1 MKQNRNGPSPIQ
13 VLVVDDSA
21 VVRQVMHAILSQEPD
36 MAVTVA
42 ADPLIAMQKM
52 KQVRPHVI
60 VLDLEM
66 PRMDGLTFLRKIMA
80 EDPIPTL
87 VCSGVAARGT
97 KNALVALDE
106 GALGILTKPK
116 VGVGNFLH
124 ESALALIDMVR
135 AAAQAKIKQRMP
147 LRTPT
152 APPVPI
158 GRVPS
163 VSTLHSMAARQAA
176 EIVAIGASIGGTEAL
191 AEVLTALP
199 ADAPG
204 IVVVQHMPEIF
215 TTAFASR
222 LNTLCRIEVKEGAD
236 GDQITRGCA
245 IIAPGNRH
253 LSVVKRRGAYCVELS
268 DGPLVSRH
276 RPSVDVLFHSVAS
289 AAGANALG
297 IILTGMGNDGA
308 AGLLAMNRAG
318 SDTIAQDEKSCVV
331 FGMPREAISAGAVDT
346 IVPLA
351 CMANMILAWE
361 SAGRRK
367 TMKENHTIN
376 NAELKCI
383 PLAET
388 LTQE

>member
-1 MKQNRNGPSPIQ
+1 MMENHSSRSPIQ

-21 VVRQVMHAILSQEPD
+21 VVRQMMHAILSQEPD

-52 KQVRPHVI
+52 KQARPHVV

-116 VGVGNFLH
+116 LGVGNFLH
-124 ESALALIDMVR
+124 ESALVLIDMVR
-135 AAAQAKIKQRMP
+135 AAAQAKLKQRMP
-147 LRTPT
+147 LRNVPPGRS
-152 APPVPI
+152 APVPAF
-158 GRVPS
+158 
-163 VSTLHSMAARQAA
+163 HSIAARQAA

-191 AEVLTALP
+191 ADVLTALP

-215 TTAFASR
+215 TTAFANR

-253 LSVVKRRGAYCVELS
+253 LSVVKRRGAYYIELS

-276 RPSVDVLFHSVAS
+276 RPSVDVFFHSVAS

-308 AGLLAMNRAG
+308 SGMLAMKRAG
-318 SDTIAQDEKSCVV
+318 CVTIAQDEKSCVV
-331 FGMPREAISAGAVDT
+331 FGMPKEAISAGAVEA
-346 IVPLA
+346 IAPLD
-351 CMANMILAWE
+351 CIANLILAWA
-361 SAGRRK
+361 SSGRLK
-367 TMKENHTIN
+367 TV
-376 NAELKCI
+376 
-383 PLAET
+383 
-388 LTQE
+388 

>member
-1 MKQNRNGPSPIQ
+1 MMQNSGSSPIQ

-21 VVRQVMHAILSQEPD
+21 VVRQVMQAILSQEPD
-36 MAVTVA
+36 MDVTVA

-66 PRMDGLTFLRKIMA
+66 PRMDGLTFLRKIMS

-87 VCSGVAARGT
+87 VCSGIAARGT
-97 KNALVALDE
+97 KNALVALDD

-135 AAAQAKIKQRMP
+135 AAAQAKLKQRMP
-147 LRTPT
+147 FRNFAPGRLVPNGRT
-152 APPVPI
+152 
-158 GRVPS
+158 PS
-163 VSTLHSMAARQAA
+163 VSTLRSIAAQQSEA
-176 EIVAIGASIGGTEAL
+176 IVAIGASVGGTEAL

-199 ADAPG
+199 AEAPG
-204 IVVVQHMPEIF
+204 IVVVQHMPEVF
-215 TTAFASR
+215 TTAFANR

-236 GDQITRGCA
+236 GDQITRGRA

-253 LSVVKRRGAYCVELS
+253 LSVVKRRGAYYVELS

-289 AAGANALG
+289 AAGENALG

-308 AGLLAMNRAG
+308 TGLLAMKRAG
-318 SDTIAQDEKSCVV
+318 SATIAQDEKSCVV
-331 FGMPREAISAGAVDT
+331 FGMPREAICAGAVET
-346 IVPLA
+346 IAPLT
-351 CMANMILAWE
+351 CMANMIVAW
-361 SAGRRK
+361 APGK
-367 TMKENHTIN
+367 K
-376 NAELKCI
+376 
-383 PLAET
+383 
-388 LTQE
+388 